1 MSAVRDTL
9 ASDLFVLADG
19 TRLRILRLLAE
30 RPLTVGQLQQL
41 LGVSQSSVSQ
51 HLARLRAGGWV
62 SDTRVGQ
69 QVLYHWH
76 PERLDRTVAGVQGLF
91 ASPLDGWRDL
101 AVRWRAVF
109 GEAPTV
115 SVEPC
120 PGVGPVSAAGL
131 PHVLFVCTGN
141 SARSQ
146 MAEGFM
152 RALGRGEVPVESAG
166 IEPAGLHPLAVRV
179 MAEAGLD
186 ISDQSSKVLTPG
198 HLDRAEIVVT
208 LCGGPAGWRPEVRPR
223 ARWLHWPLPD
233 PARAEGAPYRRL
245 ARFRDVRDLVRRS
258 VERLIAEL
266 TGLPAN
272 VRAR

>member
-1 MSAVRDTL
+1 MRDAL
-9 ASDLFVLADG
+9 DSDLSALADG
-19 TRLRILRLLAE
+19 TRLRLLCLLAE

-62 SDTRVGQ
+62 SDDRVGQ

-76 PERLDRTVAGVQGLF
+76 PERLDRTVAGMRSLF
-91 ASPLDGWRDL
+91 RSPLDGWPDL
-101 AVRWRAVF
+101 SARWQAVF
-109 GEAPTV
+109 GEPPTV

-120 PGVGPVSAAGL
+120 AGVGRVPAARS

-146 MAEGFM
+146 MAEAFM
-152 RALGRGEVPVESAG
+152 RDLGHGEVPVESAG

-179 MAEAGLD
+179 MAELGLD
-186 ISDQSSKVLTPG
+186 ISSQSSKVLTPG

-245 ARFRDVRDLVRRS
+245 ARFREVRDLVRRS
-258 VERLIAEL
+258 VERLLGEL

-272 VRAR
+272 VPAR

>member
-1 MSAVRDTL
+1 MREAL
-9 ASDLFVLADG
+9 ASDLSILADG
-19 TRLRILRLLAE
+19 TRLRILRLLVE
-30 RPLTVGQLQQL
+30 RPLTVAQLQQL
-41 LGVSQSSVSQ
+41 VGVSQSSVSQ

-76 PERLDRTVAGVQGLF
+76 PERLDRTVAGVQGVF
-91 ASPLDGWRDL
+91 ASPLDGWQDL
-101 AVRWRAVF
+101 AERWQAVF

-115 SVEPC
+115 SVEPYPC
-120 PGVGPVSAAGL
+120 VEPVPAAGL

-152 RALGRGEVPVESAG
+152 RVLGRGEVPVESAG

-179 MAEAGLD
+179 MAEVGLD

-198 HLDRAEIVVT
+198 HLDQAQIVVT
-208 LCGGPAGWRPEVRPR
+208 LCGGPVGWRPDVRSR

-245 ARFRDVRDLVRRS
+245 ARFREVRDLVRRS
-258 VERLIAEL
+258 VERLLGEL
-266 TGLPAN
+266 TGPPAN
-272 VRAR
+272 VPAGE